1 MHLSGIVESRQSQN
15 SEGFCVLIQIQADF
29 EDNRKLPGAS
39 ITGRHDKKKNPVRLL
54 KAQGQPWNVTWCY
67 QDAFTYIFSLEPQN
81 HHRSR
86 RNLRLREAK
95 RLVPVTRPQCHLH
108 SLN

>member
-39 ITGRHDKKKNPVRLL
+39 ITGRHDKKKI
-54 KAQGQPWNVTWCY
+54 Q
-67 QDAFTYIFSLEPQN
+67 
-81 HHRSR
+81 
-86 RNLRLREAK
+86 
-95 RLVPVTRPQCHLH
+95 
-108 SLN
+108 

>member
-39 ITGRHDKKKNPVRLL
+39 ITGRHDKKKKSSKAVEGTGTALECYLVIPRCFHLHLL
-54 KAQGQPWNVTWCY
+54 AGATEPPSLKEKPEAQG
-67 QDAFTYIFSLEPQN
+67 S
-81 HHRSR
+81 
-86 RNLRLREAK
+86 
-95 RLVPVTRPQCHLH
+95 
-108 SLN
+108 